1 MLYLQEGADLLG
13 EVQQTLLSLMQCPS
27 NGHSEP
33 LPDGLGIALVEEV
46 CGSTGLGMDAVL
58 QGLRQENGA

>member
-1 MLYLQEGADLLG
+1 
-13 EVQQTLLSLMQCPS
+13 MQRPS

-58 QGLRQENGA
+58 QGLGQENGA